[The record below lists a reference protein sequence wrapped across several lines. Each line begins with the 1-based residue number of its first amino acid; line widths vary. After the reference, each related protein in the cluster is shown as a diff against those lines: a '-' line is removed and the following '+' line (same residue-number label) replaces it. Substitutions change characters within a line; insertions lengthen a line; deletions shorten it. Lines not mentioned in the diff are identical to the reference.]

1 MHRGKERTDMSMKAH
16 LGTRVP
22 SGTGDGRLEEKTEH
36 RNQWKRLGSYDP
48 GVILPVQLNVHSE

>member
-1 MHRGKERTDMSMKAH
+1 MSMKAH